1 MVLAASPDAAQFLQ
15 AVSVVHHNLIG
26 LGIDHVEQAVLCIN
40 RDSYRIDQLFVDLA
54 HHLVLGVE
62 DEDAVQFAVGDE
74 DAVVVVDR
82 DTVDQSEV
90 ACWPLAISSTSR
102 VSVLK
107 MKTAPTLW
115 SAT

>member
-15 AVSVVHHNLIG
+15 AVGVVDHDLIG

-40 RDSYRIDQLFVDLA
+40 RESYRIDQLFVDLA
-54 HHLVLGVE
+54 YHLVLGIE
-62 DEDAVQFAVGDE
+62 DDDAMQFAVGDK

-90 ACWPLAISSTSR
+90 RLAGRWRSAR
-102 VSVLK
+102 R
-107 MKTAPTLW
+107 PW
-115 SAT
+115 SQC